1 MPSTS
6 VLCLYLNKASQ
17 SWKSRLTQK
26 SYALGL
32 RQAMYKSKLKSKV
45 GTLLPI
51 SLRQAE
57 RPTSSNYHARGTL
70 AQMEPTK
77 AGTVYKGTVV
87 VETKVK

>member
-1 MPSTS
+1 
-6 VLCLYLNKASQ
+6 
-17 SWKSRLTQK
+17 
-26 SYALGL
+26 
-32 RQAMYKSKLKSKV
+32 MYKSKLESEV
-45 GTLLPI
+45 GASLPI

-77 AGTVYKGTVV
+77 AETVYKGTVV